1 LPPGA
6 AHPEGITVD
15 DRGNVY
21 VTNLALDLRR
31 FDDPSQPTLTNG
43 TGDSPWAA
51 DVKVHTISRIPAFIP
66 PISGPCTSA
75 GARGRIPE
83 AGE

>member
-1 LPPGA
+1 M
-6 AHPEGITVD
+6 TS
-15 DRGNVY
+15 
-21 VTNLALDLRR
+21 LALDLRR

-66 PISGPCTSA
+66 P
-75 GARGRIPE
+75 E